1 MGIMATPSEKTILV
15 VDDEPD
21 VILFLQTALED
32 AGFNVITASNGDEAL
47 EKVKASPPHFISCD
61 LVMPRKSG
69 VRFLYEL
76 RKHKDW
82 SKIPVVVVTAH
93 ARDELGSKDLRE
105 ILDGKVL
112 SGPQVYLE
120 KPIRAE
126 DFVNMVKR
134 ELGIAIGEQAPAKAK
149 ESPEDLKKQIQQLLN
164 SADPEALKQAAKI
177 LQAKKS

>member
-1 MGIMATPSEKTILV
+1 MVTASEKTILV

-21 VILFLQTALED
+21 VLLFLQTALED
-32 AGFNVITASNGDEAL
+32 AGFTVVTASNGDEAL
-47 EKVKASPPHFISCD
+47 EKVKTSPPHFISCD
-61 LVMPRKSG
+61 LVMPKKSG

-76 RKHKDW
+76 RKHKEW
-82 SKIPVVVVTAH
+82 SKIPIVIVTAH
-93 ARDELGSKDLRE
+93 ARDELGSKDLKE

-134 ELGIAIGEQAPAKAK
+134 ELGIPLGEAPPAKAA
-149 ESPEDLKKQIQQLLN
+149 EATEDLKKQIQNLLA
-164 SADPEALKQAAKI
+164 SADPEALKEAARI
-177 LQAKKS
+177 LQTKRP

>member
-1 MGIMATPSEKTILV
+1 MGTASEKTILV

-21 VILFLQTALED
+21 VLFFLQTALED
-32 AGFNVITASNGDEAL
+32 AGFNVITAADGDEAL
-47 EKVKASPPHFISCD
+47 KKVKETPPHFISCD

-76 RKHKDW
+76 RKNKEW
-82 SKIPVVVVTAH
+82 AKIPIVIVTAH
-93 ARDELGSKDLRE
+93 ARDELGSKDLQE

-126 DFVNMVKR
+126 DFVSMVRR
-134 ELGIAIGEQAPAKAK
+134 ELGLSPEEEPAKAE
-149 ESPEDLKKQIQQLLN
+149 ESPDKLRKQVQDLLD
-164 SADPEALKQAAKI
+164 SADPASLKEAARI
-177 LQAKKS
+177 LRMRKP